1 MIDSTFDRDNQT
13 FSPSKKTLY
22 PKPSTLD
29 RVWHLSLPAFTGC
42 GPLLQMERPTLG
54 SHTSHLPFFTL
65 PKLYPTW
72 IRLALVW
79 LVLRPTV
86 GSTLKEGKL
95 GKDESHF
102 GVESCDQ
109 DGPSWVGK
117 WTILW
122 QEGPGI
128 LVKPILKNQGDSC
141 SSSCNPYTSV
151 QKIHKNQHSAA

>member
-122 QEGPGI
+122 
-128 LVKPILKNQGDSC
+128 
-141 SSSCNPYTSV
+141 
-151 QKIHKNQHSAA
+151 

>member
-42 GPLLQMERPTLG
+42 GPLLQMECPTLG
-54 SHTSHLPFFTL
+54 SHISHLPFFTL

-86 GSTLKEGKL
+86 RSTLKEGKL
-95 GKDESHF
+95 GKSHF
-102 GVESCDQ
+102 GVKPCDS
-109 DGPSWVGK
+109 PSLVGK
-117 WTILW
+117 CTVLWYKIRVIAALALTIHIQVFQKSITINAVLLDFS
-122 QEGPGI
+122 QTI
-128 LVKPILKNQGDSC
+128 KR
-141 SSSCNPYTSV
+141 SS
-151 QKIHKNQHSAA
+151 